1 MDRDEALTIMRKR
14 KIDPSDPKGA
24 AAIIADMSGGRR
36 AQARV
41 ALNWLQRNPAP
52 APKKKKAKAKPKP
65 AKS

>member
-1 MDRDEALTIMRKR
+1 MDRAEALTIMRKR
-14 KIDPSDPKGA
+14 EIDPSDPKGA
-24 AAIIADMSGGRR
+24 AAIIAAMSGGRR

-41 ALNWLQRNPAP
+41 ALNWLQRNPD